1 MNITDAQGLAFLRQ
15 QTTVLSNRAF
25 NQEYDLVNWA
35 ELVPVNTDYP
45 EWASGVDFQV
55 GDMTGGAQWQ
65 SGYAK
70 DVPLADVNLLSVN
83 AQFAL
88 FSTGYRWNVEELGKA
103 MFAGYPLNARKTIA
117 ARQAADIFVAE
128 TALRGA
134 GHPGWTGL
142 TNLATVTPVAAP
154 ATGTAAPLTAWVL
167 ADGTGN
173 KTPEEIVAE
182 MNSLLMG
189 PALVTG
195 VMASLIGDTIL
206 LPPLAYS
213 YAATTPFGVTSPNS
227 TILQWFMANNI
238 YTTRT
243 GRPVTIREMPMLADA
258 ATEATVVGLGRAV
271 GYRNSSDAMEL
282 PLPMPFRFEPVYQDG
297 PLQWTHPGIGRV
309 GQLVEFRS
317 TVRYLDGVTPAP
329 AP

>member
-25 NQEYDLVNWA
+25 EREYDLVNWA

-55 GDMTGGAQWQ
+55 GDLTGAAQWQ

-70 DVPLADVNLLSVN
+70 DVPLADVSLISVSS
-83 AQFAL
+83 QFAMYAV
-88 FSTGYRWNVEELGKA
+88 GYCYNVEEVGKA
-103 MFAGYPLNARKTIA
+103 MFAGYPLTARKA
-117 ARQAADIFVAE
+117 VSARQAADIFQAE
-128 TALRGA
+128 TALYGA

-142 TNLATVTPVAAP
+142 LNLAGVTPALSP
-154 ATGTAAPLTAWVL
+154 NTGTGSARNWVNAAGVGL
-167 ADGTGN
+167 
-173 KTPEEIVAE
+173 KTPEQIVAE
-182 MNSLLMG
+182 LNSLLMG

-195 VMASLIGDTIL
+195 IMASLIGDTIL

-213 YAATTPFGVTSPNS
+213 YIATTPYGVTSPNF

-243 GRPVTIREMPMLADA
+243 GQPVTIREMPMLADA
-258 ATEATVVGLGRAV
+258 ATDAAVTGQGRAV

-282 PLPMPFRFEPVYQDG
+282 PLPMPYRFLPVYQDG
-297 PLQWTHPGIGRV
+297 WGQYAVPGIGRV
-309 GQLVEFRS
+309 GQLIQIRD

-329 AP
+329 